1 MGNLYNTLHI
11 LITKNGMSD
20 GSACAAV
27 GLPRSTLGSLKTGKT
42 KSLSQKNLKLFAEL
56 LHVSVD
62 SLLKEDGDFPVIQS
76 DLYERIHNLCEEL
89 DISDSEVC
97 RAVQMSR
104 STLSNLKNGHARKLG
119 AEKLNSFSSY
129 FTHKLGRKITV
140 EYLIGKEPE
149 SQINADIPKDIPLT
163 MYDEAAD
170 TESSNNIKTTVV
182 TYSRVAQDINDPVL
196 RKIVNTCLESPEYIQ
211 PLSIMLD
218 QLIKMSEVK
227 NDTESKNS

>member
-1 MGNLYNTLHI
+1 M
-11 LITKNGMSD
+11 
-20 GSACAAV
+20 
-27 GLPRSTLGSLKTGKT
+27 
-42 KSLSQKNLKLFAEL
+42 
-56 LHVSVD
+56 
-62 SLLKEDGDFPVIQS
+62 KEDGDFPVIQS

-97 RAVQMSR
+97 RAVQMPR
-104 STLSNLKNGHARKLG
+104 STLSNLKDGHARKLG

-149 SQINADIPKDIPLT
+149 SQTNTDISKGIPLT

-170 TESSNNIKTTVV
+170 TESSSNIKTTVV

>member
-27 GLPRSTLGSLKTGKT
+27 GLPRSTLGSLKTGRT

-56 LHVSVD
+56 LHVSAD
-62 SLLKEDGDFPVIQS
+62 FLLKEDGDFPVIQS

-97 RAVQMSR
+97 RAVQMPR
-104 STLSNLKNGHARKLG
+104 STLSNLKDGHARKLG

-149 SQINADIPKDIPLT
+149 SQTNANIPKGIPLT
-163 MYDEAAD
+163 MYDEAAV
-170 TESSNNIKTTVV
+170 TESSSNIKTTVV
-182 TYSRVAQDINDPVL
+182 TYSRVAQDINAPVL

>member
-1 MGNLYNTLHI
+1 MPKRTASPSSSTTL
-11 LITKNGMSD
+11 TVPS
-20 GSACAAV
+20 
-27 GLPRSTLGSLKTGKT
+27 LPRQTTARSFSRGSRTVT
-42 KSLSQKNLKLFAEL
+42 
-56 LHVSVD
+56 
-62 SLLKEDGDFPVIQS
+62 
-76 DLYERIHNLCEEL
+76 
-89 DISDSEVC
+89 
-97 RAVQMSR
+97 R

-149 SQINADIPKDIPLT
+149 SQTNANIPKGIPLT

-170 TESSNNIKTTVV
+170 TESSSNIKTTVV
-182 TYSRVAQDINDPVL
+182 TYSRVAQYINDPVL

-218 QLIKMSEVK
+218 QLIKISEVK

>member
-1 MGNLYNTLHI
+1 MGNSYNTLHI

-56 LHVSVD
+56 LHVSAD
-62 SLLKEDGDFPVIQS
+62 FLLKEDGDFPVIQS

-97 RAVQMSR
+97 RAVQMPR

-119 AEKLNSFSSY
+119 AEKLNFFSSY

-140 EYLIGKEPE
+140 EYLIGKKSE
-149 SQINADIPKDIPLT
+149 SQTNADIPKGIPLT

-170 TESSNNIKTTVV
+170 TESSNHIKTTVV

-218 QLIKMSEVK
+218 QLIKISEVK

>member
-27 GLPRSTLGSLKTGKT
+27 GLPRSTLGSLKTGRT

-56 LHVSVD
+56 LHVSAD
-62 SLLKEDGDFPVIQS
+62 FLLKEDGDFPVIQS
-76 DLYERIHNLCEEL
+76 DLYERIHTLCEEL

-97 RAVQMSR
+97 RAVQMPR
-104 STLSNLKNGHARKLG
+104 STLSNLKDGHARKLG
-119 AEKLNSFSSY
+119 AEKLDSFSSY

-149 SQINADIPKDIPLT
+149 SQTNTDISKGIPLT

-170 TESSNNIKTTVV
+170 TESSSNIKTTVV

>member
-27 GLPRSTLGSLKTGKT
+27 GLPRSTLGSLKTGRT

-56 LHVSVD
+56 LHVSAD
-62 SLLKEDGDFPVIQS
+62 FLLKEDGDFPVIQS

-97 RAVQMSR
+97 RAVQMPR
-104 STLSNLKNGHARKLG
+104 STLSNLKDGHARKLG

-149 SQINADIPKDIPLT
+149 SQTNTDISKGIPLT

-170 TESSNNIKTTVV
+170 TESSSNIKTTVV
-182 TYSRVAQDINDPVL
+182 TYSRVAQDINAPVL

>member
-1 MGNLYNTLHI
+1 G
-11 LITKNGMSD
+11 K
-20 GSACAAV
+20 
-27 GLPRSTLGSLKTGKT
+27 RLGSHDLFQDFSTSHVYHLGFIIRIKRFIEIDLFIFCGYFSTHPALAAAGI
-42 KSLSQKNLKLFAEL
+42 SLAPGT
-56 LHVSVD
+56 H
-62 SLLKEDGDFPVIQS
+62 
-76 DLYERIHNLCEEL
+76 
-89 DISDSEVC
+89 
-97 RAVQMSR
+97 
-104 STLSNLKNGHARKLG
+104 GHARKSS

-140 EYLIGKEPE
+140 EYLIGKESE
-149 SQINADIPKDIPLT
+149 SQTNADIPKGIPLT

>member
-1 MGNLYNTLHI
+1 M
-11 LITKNGMSD
+11 
-20 GSACAAV
+20 
-27 GLPRSTLGSLKTGKT
+27 
-42 KSLSQKNLKLFAEL
+42 
-56 LHVSVD
+56 
-62 SLLKEDGDFPVIQS
+62 KEDGDFPVIQS

-97 RAVQMSR
+97 RAVQMPR

-149 SQINADIPKDIPLT
+149 SQTNADIPKGIPLT
-163 MYDEAAD
+163 MYDEVAD
-170 TESSNNIKTTVV
+170 TESSNHIKTTVV
-182 TYSRVAQDINDPVL
+182 TYSRVAQDINGPVL

-218 QLIKMSEVK
+218 QLIKISEVK